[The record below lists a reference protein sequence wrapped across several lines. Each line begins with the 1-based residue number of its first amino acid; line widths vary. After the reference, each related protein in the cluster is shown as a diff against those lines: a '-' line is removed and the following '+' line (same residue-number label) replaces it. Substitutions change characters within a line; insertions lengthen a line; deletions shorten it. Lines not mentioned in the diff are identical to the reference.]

1 MAKKGLGKGLGALLN
16 VESVVETTTESEKD
30 VKKIKITQIEPNKS
44 QPRTDFD
51 EEKLEAL
58 ADSIREY
65 GILQPIVVKLNQN
78 GFYTIIAGERRWRA
92 ARLAKLKEIP
102 AVVKNFDEKSEKE
115 VALIEN
121 LQRENL
127 NAVEEAAGVRELME
141 DYGLTQEEVARKLG
155 KSRSAIANSVRL
167 LNLPEKVKQAIKD
180 ETISMGH
187 ARAILGLSDEK
198 TMVDVLEKIISGDFS
213 VRQTEQ
219 YINSLKVVKKEKV
232 VSKEE
237 EEIIRYIKS
246 LEEKLSSDLG
256 TKIKIVNKKN
266 KGKIEIPYS
275 SSEDF
280 ERIIQLIKNRKNMEV

>member
-16 VESVVETTTESEKD
+16 VESVIETTTENEKD

-92 ARLAKLKEIP
+92 ARMAKLKEIP
-102 AVVKNFDEKSEKE
+102 AVVKSFDEKSEKE

-127 NAVEEAAGVRELME
+127 NAVEEAAGIKELME
-141 DYGLTQEEVARKLG
+141 DYGLTQEDVARKLG
-155 KSRSAIANSVRL
+155 KSRSAVANSVRL
-167 LNLPEKVKQAIKD
+167 LHLPEKVKKAIK
-180 ETISMGH
+180 EEIISMGH

-198 TMVDVLEKIISGDFS
+198 TMLDVLEKIIAGDFS

-237 EEIIRYIKS
+237 EEIIMYIKS

-256 TKIKIVNKKN
+256 TKIKIINKKN

-280 ERIIQLIKNRKNMEV
+280 ERIIQLIKK

>member
-1 MAKKGLGKGLGALLN
+1 MAKRGLGKGLGALLN
-16 VESVVETTTESEKD
+16 AESVVETTTETEKD
-30 VKKIKITQIEPNKS
+30 VKKIKITQIEPNKT
-44 QPRTDFD
+44 QPRQDFD

-65 GILQPIVVKLNQN
+65 GILQPIVVKLNEN

-92 ARLAKLKEIP
+92 ARIAKLKEIP
-102 AVVKNFDEKSEKE
+102 AVVKSYDEKSEKE

-127 NAVEEAAGVRELME
+127 NAIEEAAGMKELI
-141 DYGLTQEEVARKLG
+141 DIYGLTQEEVAKKTG
-155 KSRSAIANSVRL
+155 KSRSGVANILRL
-167 LNLPEKVKQAIKD
+167 LNLPEKIKKAIKE
-180 ETISMGH
+180 ETLSMGH
-187 ARAILGLSDEK
+187 ARALLAISNENQ
-198 TMVDVLEKIISGDFS
+198 MIAVAEKIIREDFS

-219 YINSLKVVKKEKV
+219 YIKSLMVTKRKRTTT
-232 VSKEE
+232 KEE
-237 EEIIRYIKS
+237 EEIARYIKS
-246 LEEKLSSDLG
+246 LEESLSSELG

-280 ERIIQLIKNRKNMEV
+280 ERIIKIIKK

>member
-1 MAKKGLGKGLGALLN
+1 MAKRGLGKGLGALLN
-16 VESVVETTTESEKD
+16 AESVIETTTEKEKD

-44 QPRTDFD
+44 QPRRDFD

-65 GILQPIVVKLNQN
+65 GILQPIVVKLNEN

-92 ARLAKLKEIP
+92 ARKANLKEIP
-102 AVVKNFDEKSEKE
+102 AVVKSYDEKSEME

-127 NAVEEAAGVRELME
+127 NAIEEAAGIHELIE
-141 DYGLTQEEVARKLG
+141 VYGLTQESVAQKIG
-155 KSRSAIANSVRL
+155 KSRPAVGNLLRL
-167 LNLPEKVKQAIKD
+167 LNLPEKIK
-180 ETISMGH
+180 EAMKEEKLSMGH
-187 ARAILGLSDEK
+187 ARALLSLSDEQK
-198 TMVDVLEKIISGDFS
+198 MIETAEKVIREDLS

-219 YINSLKVVKKEKV
+219 YIKAQGAAKKTRTLT
-232 VSKEE
+232 KEE
-237 EEIIRYIKS
+237 KEIARYIKS
-246 LEEKLSSDLG
+246 LEESLSSELG

-280 ERIIQLIKNRKNMEV
+280 ERIIKLIKK

>member
-1 MAKKGLGKGLGALLN
+1 MAKKGLGRGLGALIN
-16 VESVVETTTESEKD
+16 TESVIEATTETERNI
-30 VKKIKITQIEPNKS
+30 KKIKITQIEPNKG

-51 EEKLEAL
+51 EEKLEVL
-58 ADSIREY
+58 ANSIREY
-65 GILQPIVVKLNQN
+65 GVLQPIVVKLNKN

-92 ARLAKLKEIP
+92 AKIAKIKEIP
-102 AVVKNFDEKSEKE
+102 AVIKDFDEKTEKE

-127 NAVEEAAGVRELME
+127 NAVEEAAGIKELM
-141 DYGLTQEEVARKLG
+141 DLYGLTQEEVAQKIG
-155 KSRSAIANSVRL
+155 KSRSGVANSVRL
-167 LNLPEKVKQAIKD
+167 LHLPDKVKKAIK
-180 ETISMGH
+180 EELISMGH
-187 ARAILGLSDEK
+187 ARAILGLQNKE
-198 TMVDVLEKIISGDFS
+198 TMEQVLDKIISEDFS

-219 YINSLKVVKKEKV
+219 YIKSLQTVKNKKTI
-232 VSKEE
+232 SKEE

-246 LEEKLSSDLG
+246 LEEKLSSELG

-280 ERIIQLIKNRKNMEV
+280 ERINKIIQK

>member
-16 VESVVETTTESEKD
+16 VESVVETTTENEKD

-92 ARLAKLKEIP
+92 ARMAKLKEIP
-102 AVVKNFDEKSEKE
+102 AVVKTFDEKSEKE

-127 NAVEEAAGVRELME
+127 NAVEEAAGIKELMD
-141 DYGLTQEEVARKLG
+141 DYGLTQEDVARKLG
-155 KSRSAIANSVRL
+155 KSRSAVANSVRL
-167 LNLPEKVKQAIKD
+167 LNLPEKVKKAIKE

-187 ARAILGLSDEK
+187 ARAILGLSNEA
-198 TMVDVLEKIISGDFS
+198 TMLDVLEKIIAGDFS

-219 YINSLKVVKKEKV
+219 YINSLKVVKKEKK

-237 EEIIRYIKS
+237 EEIIRYMKS
-246 LEEKLSSDLG
+246 LEETLSSELG

-280 ERIIQLIKNRKNMEV
+280 ERIIRLIKK

>member
-1 MAKKGLGKGLGALLN
+1 MAKRGLGKGLGALLN
-16 VESVVETTTESEKD
+16 TESVVETTTEAEKD

-44 QPRTDFD
+44 QPRIEFD
-51 EEKLEAL
+51 EEKLAAL
-58 ADSIREY
+58 ADSIVEY

-92 ARLAKLKEIP
+92 ARMAKLKEIP
-102 AVVKNFDEKSEKE
+102 AIVKEYDEKSEKE

-127 NAVEEAAGVRELME
+127 NAIEEAAGIKELIE
-141 DYGLTQEEVARKLG
+141 VYGLTQEEVSKKVG
-155 KSRSAIANSVRL
+155 KSRSAVANSLRL
-167 LNLPEKVKQAIKD
+167 LNLPDKVKEAIKK
-180 ETISMGH
+180 EQISMGH
-187 ARAILGLSDEK
+187 ARALLSLSDSVK
-198 TMVDVLEKIISGDFS
+198 MCTVLEKIINEDFS

-219 YINSLKVVKKEKV
+219 YIKTLLTVKKEKS

-246 LEEKLSSDLG
+246 LETTLSSELG
-256 TKIKIVNKKN
+256 TKIKIVHKKN

-280 ERIIQLIKNRKNMEV
+280 ERIIKLIKK